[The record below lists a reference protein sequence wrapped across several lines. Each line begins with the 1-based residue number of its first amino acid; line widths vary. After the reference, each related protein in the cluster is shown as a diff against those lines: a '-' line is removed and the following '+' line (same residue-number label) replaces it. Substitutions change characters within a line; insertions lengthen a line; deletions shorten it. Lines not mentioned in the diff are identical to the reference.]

1 MADHPD
7 DPRSARSGPSRG
19 ASLPAARDQA
29 APKQRHGKRK
39 RGAGRQAKPTPVRAL
54 GKAGASAPAVEPDLT
69 EAVIEVEGRSW
80 TVRVLGR
87 SGRGGIGGAP
97 PLLLVGFWEQ
107 GSVDSGHAR
116 EALVVGRTLAELSA
130 SRLEGAFAR
139 AAPPR
144 ARARGSFL
152 PRHRTI

>member
-1 MADHPD
+1 MTDHSD
-7 DPRSARSGPSRG
+7 DARSARAEPSRG

-29 APKQRHGKRK
+29 APQGRHGKKKGGR
-39 RGAGRQAKPTPVRAL
+39 GRQAKPTPVRVRS
-54 GKAGASAPAVEPDLT
+54 KAGASAPAVEPDVT
-69 EAVIEVEGRSW
+69 EAVIEAEGRSW

-87 SGRGGIGGAP
+87 SGRGGVGGAP

-107 GSVDSGHAR
+107 GSADSSHAR
-116 EALVVGRTLAELSA
+116 EALVVGRTLAGLSA

-144 ARARGSFL
+144 GGS
-152 PRHRTI
+152 